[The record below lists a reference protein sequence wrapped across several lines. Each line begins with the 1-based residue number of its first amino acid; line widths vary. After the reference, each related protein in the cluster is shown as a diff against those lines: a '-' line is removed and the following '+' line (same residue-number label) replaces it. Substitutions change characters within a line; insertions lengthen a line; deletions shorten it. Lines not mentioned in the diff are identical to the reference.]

1 MVRWRGRRQSD
12 NVEDRRG
19 ERSPSGFPFPFGRG
33 GGRGRGVRFPF
44 PGGGGGGRKGG
55 IGLVGM
61 LVIVGVMLLFGVDPR
76 VLLEGGLQQS
86 QGPGAGFPDIRLP
99 GGRTTPTQLPKRNS
113 GPRAQAPKTQGRD
126 DLTKYISV
134 VLADTEDVWHAIFRQ
149 MGKRYQ
155 EPKLVLFS
163 GGVRSGCGTAQSAM
177 GPFYCPLDQK
187 LYLDLSFY
195 REMKTRFGASGDFA
209 QAYVIAHEVGH
220 HVQTLFG
227 ISRKVQEA
235 KTRMSQRQGNAL
247 QVRMEL
253 QADCFAGVW
262 ARHAERTKHILE
274 PGDIEEGLN
283 AASAIGDDN
292 IQRRTQGRIVPDA
305 FTHGSSR
312 QRVRWFKRGIDTGEV
327 NQCDTFKAK
336 NL

>member
-19 ERSPSGFPFPFGRG
+19 ESSPSGLPFPMRRG
-33 GGRGRGVRFPF
+33 GGMRFPF
-44 PGGGGGGRKGG
+44 PGRGGGGKRGG
-55 IGLVGM
+55 IGIVGM
-61 LVIVGVMLLFGVDPR
+61 LVLVGLMLLFGVDPR
-76 VLLEGGLQQS
+76 VLLEGGMQPS
-86 QGPGAGFPDIRLP
+86 QGPGAGFPDIGLP
-99 GGRTTPTQLPKRNS
+99 GGGTAPTQLPKRKS
-113 GPRAQAPKTQGRD
+113 GSQARAPKTQSND
-126 DLTKYISV
+126 DLAKFMSV
-134 VLADTEDVWHAIFRQ
+134 MLADTEDVWHAIFRQ

-155 EPKLVLFS
+155 EPKLVLFT
-163 GGVRSGCGTAQSAM
+163 GGVRSGCGTAVSAM
-177 GPFYCPLDQK
+177 GPFYCPLDK
-187 LYLDLSFY
+187 KVYLDLSFY

-227 ISRKVQEA
+227 ISRKVQDA
-235 KTRMSQRQGNAL
+235 KTKMSQRQSNAL

-262 ARHAERTKHILE
+262 AHNAERTKHILE

-292 IQRRTQGRIVPDA
+292 IQHRTQGHVVPDA
-305 FTHGSSR
+305 FTHGSSK
-312 QRVRWFKRGIDTGEV
+312 QRVRWFKRGLDTGDIH
-327 NQCDTFKAK
+327 QCDTFTAN